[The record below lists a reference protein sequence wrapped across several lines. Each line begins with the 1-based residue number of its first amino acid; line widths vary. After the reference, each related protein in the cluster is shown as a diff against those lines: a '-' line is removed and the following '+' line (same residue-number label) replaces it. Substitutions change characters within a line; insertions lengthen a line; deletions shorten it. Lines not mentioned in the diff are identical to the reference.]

1 MNIIITFIEMESV
14 GCLIAF
20 KLRKDVKS
28 TARTKFFRELY
39 GCVDKSN
46 YKKYTY
52 IRKGILDDI
61 PHIQLSRAAI
71 IVRNEYKEKI
81 LKFLQH
87 DAIVETR
94 KVVLQK
100 DDKIKFAKKS

>member
-1 MNIIITFIEMESV
+1 MGQHLFLNIIITFIEMESV

-61 PHIQLSRAAI
+61 LHIQLSRAAI

-81 LKFLQH
+81 LKFL
-87 DAIVETR
+87 
-94 KVVLQK
+94 VL
-100 DDKIKFAKKS
+100 AH